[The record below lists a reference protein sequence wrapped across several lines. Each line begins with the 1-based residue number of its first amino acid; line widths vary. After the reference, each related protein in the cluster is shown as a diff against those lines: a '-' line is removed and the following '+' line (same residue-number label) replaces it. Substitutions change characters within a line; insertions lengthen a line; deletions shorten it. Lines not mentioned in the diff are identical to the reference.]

1 MTDVNQQASVYCV
14 LRVDPLTGFAEP
26 DGVPTALVRYLNGV
40 VVDVLLDGSDNFF
53 TNPKFLTSGSLSNL
67 LLIYNTISNE
77 FEPIFAVTS
86 EYIAIATAIRDLV
99 IPSG

>member
-40 VVDVLLDGSDNFF
+40 VVDVLLDGSDNFS
-53 TNPKFLTSGSLSNL
+53 LTQSSLQVAPYLIYFSFITLFQMSLSLYLQLPVNTL
-67 LLIYNTISNE
+67 LL
-77 FEPIFAVTS
+77 PQLFATW
-86 EYIAIATAIRDLV
+86 
-99 IPSG
+99 